1 MNRIL
6 PFLFAL
12 SIVFLHS
19 CNDKNKVNLVQTNAE
34 GQVASLGNL
43 QFVFDKNLVGD
54 SLLERWDNTEY
65 IRFEPPIAG
74 KFRWANVNELVFS
87 PESDLPPATTF
98 KATITKEIIKYTKFS
113 MGNCEV
119 KSFYTPS
126 LTIYSGNA
134 LWNIN
139 DGNTGNAFPQ
149 VDVSFNYE
157 VSPDQLKPLLTVEV
171 DGEAKNFN
179 LQTTNND
186 SKISLS
192 VMNVKPEDKDR
203 TVLVKIAK
211 GLLPVGGKNPT
222 IEELSTQNILISP
235 FRLIISSTE
244 ANHDGAQG
252 NVKIFTSQTA
262 LAENL
267 KNFISFTPNV
277 NFKTVVNDD
286 AIILSSEEFDIAK
299 SYVVNV
305 KAGLKGKIGGTLRDD
320 YSASVAFGKL
330 EPQVQFMSRKGLYLS
345 SQNAKNI
352 EVSIVSVPKVKI
364 TISKIY
370 ENNLMAADRYGYYP
384 EGIYDDEYEEEYD
397 YSERS
402 YGENTVLG
410 DVIYQKVIETKS
422 LPKYGNSRLF
432 KLNIED
438 KLKDLKGIYHVRIQS
453 TEDYWRYD
461 QRFVSLSDIGLIA
474 KETDDKLYVFTNS
487 ISKAESMSG
496 VNINVVGNNNQNIGS
511 GTTDGS
517 GVAVIDLKKR
527 GLSGFNAAMITAKSG
542 NDFNYMPLRSTRVE
556 TSRFDVGGK
565 RNNST
570 GLDVFIYS
578 ERDIYRPGEK
588 INMSAIVRDW
598 EWKKPGEVP
607 MKIKLLLPNGKDLK
621 TLKRT
626 LNSEGSLEAQ
636 FDLSPS
642 AVTGSYT
649 FEVYSTNDILLA
661 TKSILIEEFMPD
673 RIKVEAKLDKDNL
686 QPGETNTLNI
696 TATNFFGP
704 PAANRNYEL
713 EIQLKEKYFSP
724 KKYYRYNFM
733 LSDRNAYYDNIVREG
748 QTDENGMA
756 KESFTAPK
764 EYTNR
769 GLMQADFF
777 TTVFDET
784 GRPVNRKTS
793 ATIFTQDVFYGIS
806 NDGYYYY
813 ALNQNIQFPIIAL
826 DKKEQP
832 VATKARVQVIKRDYK
847 TVLSRGYEYFR
858 YESQRDDKVIID
870 QEVSVSGE
878 NTTFS
883 FVPRTS
889 GQYEIRIGKPG
900 VNSYVSYRFYSYGW
914 GGGNSNFEVN
924 NEGNID
930 IETDKEKYY
939 TSEGAKVL
947 FKTPFNGKMLVTVEN
962 SKVVEYQYI
971 HVENRTASIQLK
983 IKPEHLPNA
992 YITATLIKP
1001 HQESDMPLTVA
1012 HGFRS
1017 VTVEDKDRKMNVEI
1031 IAAKSVRSRTHQ
1043 KVKIKAA
1050 PNSKVTLAAVDEG
1063 ILQVTG
1069 FSTPDPYSFFYAK
1082 RALGVASYDIYPLLF
1097 PEIKGNLS
1105 STGGDGF
1112 DLSKRTNPMQ
1122 NKRVKL
1128 VSYWSGIT
1136 DANGNGE
1143 ASFEFDIPQ
1152 FSGELRLMAVGYK
1165 NQSFGSSETRMTV
1178 ADPVVVST
1186 ALPRFLSP
1194 KDTVLVPVTVTNTTA
1209 KATNASATIKV
1220 NGPLKIVGENA
1231 QTVSLKP
1238 NSEARVQ
1245 FLVVADTKI
1254 SEAKVTVEI
1263 NAMGEK
1269 FIEETDITV
1278 RPPSSLQK
1286 ITDAGAIEAGGHKAI
1301 NFSLSNFI
1309 AGSTNYQLI
1318 ISKNPALE
1326 VADQMYS
1333 LVNYPYGCTEQTV
1346 SAAFPQLYFGDLA
1359 DQMKADGSIKSNANL
1374 NVQEAIRKIK
1384 MRQLY
1389 NGAITLWDSEGSEN
1403 WWASVYAAHFLLEA
1417 KRAGFD
1423 VDQSLLD
1430 NLFSYLTNR
1439 LKNKESI
1446 SYYYNENQKKQIA
1459 PKEVAYSL
1467 YVLALAGK
1475 PQAATMNYYKQ
1486 NNQMLAL
1493 DSRYLLGAAFALA
1506 GDRSKFNEMLPNAF
1520 SGEISKR
1527 ETGGSFG
1534 SDLRDE
1540 AIALNA
1546 ILEVDAANSQI
1557 GTMAKHISQELRKR
1571 RYLTTQERAFG
1582 FLAIGKIARQANNS
1596 TVNATI
1602 KVGGKTVA
1610 QNDGST
1616 LRLSAKDL
1624 GGSSVDVNVTG
1635 NGKLYYF
1642 WQAEGITADGTFKE
1656 EDSYIKVRKRFYDR
1670 YGRELNGNSFKQNDL
1685 IVVAITLENSYNQAI
1700 ENIVITDLLPAGFE
1714 IENPRTK
1721 EIPGMNWIKNDNQ
1734 PTHLDVRDD
1743 RINFFV
1749 DLYNRPQTYYYA
1761 VRAVSPGTYRMG
1773 PVMADAMYNGEYHS
1787 YNGARTI
1794 TVNEK

>member
-1 MNRIL
+1 MNRLL
-6 PFLFAL
+6 PLLLAVFAL
-12 SIVFLHS
+12 CFTA
-19 CNDKNKVNLVQTNAE
+19 CNDKNKANLVSTNAE
-34 GQVASLGNL
+34 GQIPSLGNL

-54 SLLERWDNTEY
+54 SLLEQWDNTEY
-65 IRFEPPIAG
+65 IKFEPPIAG
-74 KFRWANVNELVFS
+74 KFRWANANELVFS
-87 PESDLPPATTF
+87 PENDLPPATTF
-98 KATITKEIIKYTKFS
+98 KATITKEILKHTKFS
-113 MGNCEV
+113 LGKCELKPFFTAPV
-119 KSFYTPS
+119 AILAT
-126 LTIYSGNA
+126 TAI
-134 LWNIN
+134 WNVS
-139 DGNTGNAFPQ
+139 DGNTSNAFPQ
-149 VDVSFNYE
+149 IDIEFNYAI
-157 VSPDQLKPLLTVEV
+157 SPEQLKPLLTIEV
-171 DGEAKNFN
+171 DGEAKNYN
-179 LQTTNND
+179 LQTT
-186 SKISLS
+186 STEQKITLS

-203 TVLVKIAK
+203 TIQVKIAK
-211 GLLPVGGKNPT
+211 GLLPFKGNNPT
-222 IEELSTQNILISP
+222 AQTLEAKNTLVSP
-235 FRLIISSTE
+235 YRLMITSSE

-252 NVKIFTSQTA
+252 TVKIFTSQTA
-262 LAENL
+262 LSENI
-267 KNFISFTPNV
+267 KNFISISPTV
-277 NFKTVVNDD
+277 NFNATVSDE
-286 AIILSSEEFDIAK
+286 AILVSSDEFDVAK
-299 SYVVNV
+299 SYNITI
-305 KAGLKGKIGGTLRDD
+305 KTGLKGKIGGTLRED
-320 YSASVAFGKL
+320 YSTALAFGQL
-330 EPQVQFMSRKGLYLS
+330 EPQVQFVNSKGLYLS
-345 SQNAKNI
+345 NQNAKNI
-352 EVSIVSVPKVKI
+352 EVNIVSIAKVKI

-370 ENNLMAADRYGYYP
+370 ENNLLAADRYGYYP
-384 EGIYDDEYEEEYD
+384 EGIYDEEYD
-397 YSERS
+397 YEYNEDN
-402 YGENTVLG
+402 YGENAVLG
-410 DVIYQKVIETKS
+410 DVIYQKTIDTKS
-422 LPKYGNSRLF
+422 LPKHGNNRLF
-432 KLNIED
+432 KFNIED

-474 KETDDKLYVFTNS
+474 KETDDKLYVFANN
-487 ISKAESMSG
+487 ISKAENMSG
-496 VNINVVGNNNQNIGS
+496 VNINVIGSNNQNMGT

-527 GLSGFNAAMITAKSG
+527 SFSGFTPAMITAKSG
-542 NDFNYMPLRSTRVE
+542 NDFNYLPLRSTRVE

-565 RNNST
+565 RNNIT

-588 INMSAIVRDW
+588 VNMSAIVRDW
-598 EWKKPGEVP
+598 EWKKTGEVP
-607 MKIKLLLPNGKDLK
+607 MKIKLLLPNGKELK
-621 TLKRT
+621 TIKRT
-626 LNSEGSLEAQ
+626 LNDEGSLEAQ
-636 FDLSPS
+636 FELSPS

-649 FEVYSTNDILLA
+649 FEVYSVNDILLA

-673 RIKVEAKLDKDNL
+673 RIKVDAKLDKENL
-686 QPGETNTLNI
+686 VPNETTNLNI

-704 PAANRNYEL
+704 PAANRTYEL
-713 EIQLKEKYFSP
+713 EIQLKEKSFSP
-724 KKYYRYNFM
+724 KKFYRYNFM

-748 QTDENGMA
+748 KTDEKGNA
-756 KESFTAPK
+756 KESFTAPA
-764 EYTNR
+764 EYLNR

-784 GRPVNRKTS
+784 GRPVNRKNTVS
-793 ATIFTQDVFYGIS
+793 IFTQDVFYGLG

-813 ALNQNIQFPIIAL
+813 ALNQNIKFPIIAL
-826 DKKEQP
+826 NKKEQP
-832 VATKARVQVIKRDYK
+832 ISTKARVQVIKHDYK
-847 TVLSRGYEYFR
+847 TVLSRNYEYFR
-858 YESQRDDKVIID
+858 YESQRDDKVLID
-870 QEVSVSGE
+870 QEVNISGE
-878 NTTFS
+878 NTVYS

-900 VNSYVSYRFYSYGW
+900 INSYVSYNFYSYGW

-930 IETDKEKYY
+930 IELDKEKYF
-939 TSEGAKVL
+939 TGEGAKVL

-962 SKVVEYQYI
+962 SKVIEHQY
-971 HVENRTASIQLK
+971 VNVTNRTASISLK
-983 IKPEHLPNA
+983 LNATHLPNA

-1017 VTVEDKDRKMNVEI
+1017 ATVEDKERKMNVQI

-1043 KVKIKAA
+1043 KIKIKAA

-1069 FSTPDPYSFFYAK
+1069 FATPDPYNFFYAK
-1082 RALGVASYDIYPLLF
+1082 RALGVASYDLYPLLF
-1097 PEIKGNLS
+1097 PEIKGSLS

-1143 ASFEFDIPQ
+1143 ANFEIDIPQ

-1165 NQSFGSSETRMTV
+1165 NHSFGSSEAKMTV
-1178 ADPVVVST
+1178 ADPIVVST

-1194 KDTVLVPVTVTNTTA
+1194 KDTALVPVTVTNTTNQ
-1209 KATNASATIKV
+1209 ATNASATLKV
-1220 NGPLKIVGENA
+1220 SGPLKIVGNHS
-1231 QTVSLKP
+1231 QTVSLQP
-1238 NSEARVQ
+1238 NSEARIL
-1245 FLVVADTKI
+1245 FRLVA
-1254 SEAKVTVEI
+1254 EAKIDAGKVIVEI
-1263 NAMGEK
+1263 NALNEK

-1286 ITDAGAIEAGGHKAI
+1286 ITDAGAIAAGSNKTI
-1301 NFSLSNFI
+1301 NFSLNNFI
-1309 AGSTNYQLI
+1309 SGSTNYQLI

-1333 LVNYPYGCTEQTV
+1333 LVNYPYGCTEQTI
-1346 SAAFPQLYFGDLA
+1346 SAAFPQLYFSDLA
-1359 DQMKADGSIKSNANL
+1359 DQMKLNGSVKTNANQH
-1374 NVQEAIRKIK
+1374 VQEAIRKIK

-1389 NGAITLWDSEGSEN
+1389 NGAITLWDAEGSEN
-1403 WWASVYAAHFLLEA
+1403 WWSSVYAAHFLLEA
-1417 KRAGFD
+1417 KKAGFD
-1423 VDQSLLD
+1423 VEQTLLD
-1430 NLFSYLTNR
+1430 HLFSYLTNK
-1439 LKNKESI
+1439 LKTKESI
-1446 SYYYNENQKKQIA
+1446 TYYYNENQKKQIA

-1475 PQAATMNYYKQ
+1475 QQAASMNYYKQ
-1486 NNQMLAL
+1486 NSQLLSL
-1493 DSRYLLGAAFALA
+1493 DSKYLLSAAFALA
-1506 GDRSKFNEMLPNAF
+1506 GDKAKYNQLLPGSF
-1520 SGEISKR
+1520 SGEIGKR

-1546 ILEVDAANSQI
+1546 ILEVDATNPQI
-1557 GTMAKHISQELRKR
+1557 GTMAKHISQELRQRK
-1571 RYLTTQERAFG
+1571 YLSTQERAFG

-1602 KVGGKTVA
+1602 KVGGKTIA

-1624 GGSSVDVNVTG
+1624 GGSAVDIHVSG

-1642 WQAEGITADGTFKE
+1642 WQAEGITADGSFKE

-1670 YGRELNGNSFKQNDL
+1670 YGRELSSAGFKQNDL
-1685 IVVAITLENSYNQAI
+1685 VVVAITLENSYSQAI

-1721 EIPGMNWIKNDNQ
+1721 EIPGMNWIKNDFQ

-1743 RINFFV
+1743 RIHFFV
-1749 DLYNRPQTYYYA
+1749 DLYNQPQTYYYA
-1761 VRAVSPGTYRMG
+1761 VRAVSPGTFRMG

-1787 YNGARTI
+1787 YHGAKTI
-1794 TVNEK
+1794 TVQEK

>member
-1 MNRIL
+1 MNR
-6 PFLFAL
+6 FLSLFLAL
-12 SIVFLHS
+12 AVLFINS

-54 SLLERWDNTEY
+54 SLLEEWDNTEY
-65 IRFEPPIAG
+65 IKFDPPIVG

-87 PESDLPPATTF
+87 PENDLPPATNF
-98 KATITKEIIKYTKFS
+98 KATITKEILKHTKFS
-113 MGNCEV
+113 LGNCEV
-119 KSFYTPS
+119 KKFFTAPLS
-126 LTIYSGNA
+126 INA
-134 LWNIN
+134 TNAIWNIN
-139 DGNTGNAFPQ
+139 DGNTSNAFPQ
-149 VDVSFNYE
+149 VDIEFNYA
-157 VSPDQLKPLLTVEV
+157 VSPDKLKPLLTIEV
-171 DGEAKNFN
+171 DGEAKNYN
-179 LQTTNND
+179 IQTTNAD
-186 SKISLS
+186 QKITIS

-203 TVLVKIAK
+203 VIQIKIAK
-211 GLLPVGGKNPT
+211 GLLPLKGNNPT
-222 IEELSTQNILISP
+222 TEDLASKNMLISP
-235 FRLIISSTE
+235 YRLIITSSE
-244 ANHDGAQG
+244 ANHDGTQG
-252 NVKIFTSQTA
+252 TVKIFTSQTA
-262 LAENL
+262 LSENL
-267 KNFISFTPNV
+267 KDFISIAPAV
-277 NFKTVVNDD
+277 NFRATISDD
-286 AIILSSEEFDIAK
+286 AILVSSDEFDVAK
-299 SYVVNV
+299 SYNITV
-305 KAGLKGKIGGTLRDD
+305 KTGLKGKIGGTLRED
-320 YSASVAFGKL
+320 YSTSVAFGQL
-330 EPQVQFMSRKGLYLS
+330 EPQVQFVNRKGLYLS

-352 EVSIVSVPKVKI
+352 EVSIVSVDKVKI

-370 ENNLMAADRYGYYP
+370 ENNLLAADRYGYYP
-384 EGIYDDEYEEEYD
+384 EGIYDNEYEDEYSNEY
-397 YSERS
+397 

-422 LPKYGNSRLF
+422 LPKYANSRLF
-432 KLNIED
+432 KFNIED

-474 KETDDKLYVFTNS
+474 KETEDKLYVFTNS

-496 VNINVVGNNNQNIGS
+496 VNINVVGSNNQNIGS

-527 GLSGFNAAMITAKSG
+527 AFSGFTAAMITAKSG
-542 NDFNYMPLRSTRVE
+542 SDFNYLPLRSTRVE

-565 RNNST
+565 RNNIT

-607 MKIKLLLPNGKDLK
+607 MKIKLLLPNGKELK
-621 TLKRT
+621 TVKRT

-642 AVTGSYT
+642 AVSGSYT

-661 TKSILIEEFMPD
+661 TKSVLIEEFMPD
-673 RIKVEAKLDKDNL
+673 RIKVEAKLDKENL
-686 QPGETNTLNI
+686 LPGDITNLNI

-724 KKYYRYNFM
+724 KKYSRYNFM

-748 QTDENGMA
+748 QTDENGKA
-756 KESFTAPK
+756 VESFTAPK
-764 EYTNR
+764 EYLNR

-784 GRPVNRKTS
+784 GRPVNRKTT

-813 ALNQNIQFPIIAL
+813 ALNQNVKFPIIAL

-832 VATKARVQVIKRDYK
+832 IAAKARVQVIKHDYK
-847 TVLSRGYEYFR
+847 TVLSRNYEYFR
-858 YESQRDDKVIID
+858 YESQRDDKVLID
-870 QEVSVSGE
+870 QEVNVSGE
-878 NTTFS
+878 NSSYS

-900 VNSYVSYRFYSYGW
+900 VNSYVSYNFYSYGW
-914 GGGNSNFEVN
+914 GGGSSNFEVN

-930 IETDKEKYY
+930 IETDKEKYF
-939 TSEGAKVL
+939 TGEGAKVL

-962 SKVVEYQYI
+962 NKIIEHQYI
-971 HVENRTASIQLK
+971 NVDNRTASIQLK
-983 IKPEHLPNA
+983 LKSEHLPNA

-1012 HGFRS
+1012 HGFQS
-1017 VTVEDKDRKMNVEI
+1017 VTVENKERKMNVEI

-1069 FSTPDPYSFFYAK
+1069 FTTPDPYNFFYAK
-1082 RALGVASYDIYPLLF
+1082 RALGVASYDLYPLLF

-1143 ASFEFDIPQ
+1143 ANFEFDIPQ

-1165 NQSFGSSETRMTV
+1165 NQSFGSSEARMTV
-1178 ADPVVVST
+1178 ADPIVVST

-1209 KATNASATIKV
+1209 KSANASATIKV
-1220 NGPLKIVGENA
+1220 SGPLKVVGNIS
-1231 QTVSLKP
+1231 QTTSLKP
-1238 NSEARVQ
+1238 NSEARLI
-1245 FLVVADTKI
+1245 FSIVADSKI
-1254 SEAKVTVEI
+1254 DAGKVTVEI
-1263 NAMGEK
+1263 NSMGEK

-1286 ITDAGAIEAGGHKAI
+1286 ITDAGAIAAGSSKAI

-1309 AGSTNYQLI
+1309 SGSTSYQLI
-1318 ISKNPALE
+1318 VSKNPALE

-1333 LVNYPYGCTEQTV
+1333 LVNYPYGCTEQTI
-1346 SAAFPQLYFGDLA
+1346 SAAFPQLYFSDLA
-1359 DQMKADGSIKSNANL
+1359 DQMKMNGSIKTNANQ

-1389 NGAITLWDSEGSEN
+1389 NGAITLWDSEGSEH
-1403 WWASVYAAHFLLEA
+1403 WWSSVYAAHFLLEA
-1417 KRAGFD
+1417 KKAGFD
-1423 VDQSLLD
+1423 VEQSLLD

-1446 SYYYNENQKKQIA
+1446 TYYYNENQKKQIA

-1475 PQAATMNYYKQ
+1475 QQAATMNYYKQ
-1486 NNQMLAL
+1486 NSQLLSL
-1493 DSRYLLGAAFALA
+1493 DSRYLLSAAFALA
-1506 GDRSKFNEMLPNAF
+1506 GDRAKYNQLLPGSF
-1520 SGEISKR
+1520 SGEVAKR

-1546 ILEVDAANSQI
+1546 VLEVDAANPQI

-1571 RYLTTQERAFG
+1571 KYLSTQERAFG

-1616 LRLSAKDL
+1616 LRLSAKEL
-1624 GGSSVDVNVTG
+1624 GGANVDISVTG

-1642 WQAEGITADGTFKE
+1642 WQAEGISADGSYKE

-1670 YGRELNGNSFKQNDL
+1670 YGRELSGSSFKQNDL
-1685 IVVAITLENSYNQAI
+1685 VVVAITLENSYSQSI

-1721 EIPGMNWIKNDNQ
+1721 EIPGMNWIKNDFQ

-1787 YNGARTI
+1787 YHGAKTI

>member
-1 MNRIL
+1 MNR
-6 PFLFAL
+6 FLSLFLAL
-12 SIVFLHS
+12 AVLFISS

-54 SLLERWDNTEY
+54 SLLEEWDNIEY
-65 IRFEPPIAG
+65 IKFDPPIVG

-87 PESDLPPATTF
+87 PENDLPPATNF
-98 KATITKEIIKYTKFS
+98 KATITKEILKHTKFS
-113 MGNCEV
+113 LGNCEV
-119 KSFYTPS
+119 KPFFTAPLS
-126 LTIYSGNA
+126 INA
-134 LWNIN
+134 TNAIWNIN
-139 DGNTGNAFPQ
+139 DGNTSNAFPQ
-149 VDVSFNYE
+149 VDIEFNYA
-157 VSPDQLKPLLTVEV
+157 VSPDKLKPLLTIEV
-171 DGEAKNFN
+171 DGEAKNYN
-179 LQTTNND
+179 IQTTNAD
-186 SKISLS
+186 QKITIS

-203 TVLVKIAK
+203 VIQIKIAK
-211 GLLPVGGKNPT
+211 GLLPLKGNNPT
-222 IEELSTQNILISP
+222 TEDLASKNMLISP
-235 FRLIISSTE
+235 YRLIITSFE
-244 ANHDGAQG
+244 ANHDGTQG
-252 NVKIFTSQTA
+252 TVKIFTSQTA
-262 LAENL
+262 LSENL
-267 KNFISFTPNV
+267 KDFISIAPAV
-277 NFKTVVNDD
+277 NFRATISDD
-286 AIILSSEEFDIAK
+286 AILVSSDEFDVAK
-299 SYVVNV
+299 SYNITV
-305 KAGLKGKIGGTLRDD
+305 KTGLKGKIGGTLRED
-320 YSASVAFGKL
+320 YSTSVAFGQL
-330 EPQVQFMSRKGLYLS
+330 EPQVQFVNRKGLYLS

-352 EVSIVSVPKVKI
+352 EVSIVSVAKVKI

-370 ENNLMAADRYGYYP
+370 ENNLLAADRYGYYP
-384 EGIYDDEYEEEYD
+384 EGIYDNEYEDEYSNEY
-397 YSERS
+397 

-422 LPKYGNSRLF
+422 LPKYANSRLF
-432 KLNIED
+432 KFNIED

-474 KETDDKLYVFTNS
+474 KETEDKLYVFTNS

-496 VNINVVGNNNQNIGS
+496 VNINVVGSNNQNIGS

-527 GLSGFNAAMITAKSG
+527 AFSGFTAAMITAKSG
-542 NDFNYMPLRSTRVE
+542 SDFNYLPLRSTRVE

-565 RNNST
+565 RNNIT

-607 MKIKLLLPNGKDLK
+607 MKIKLLLPNGKELK
-621 TLKRT
+621 TVKRT

-661 TKSILIEEFMPD
+661 TKSVLIEEFMPD
-673 RIKVEAKLDKDNL
+673 RIKVEAKLDKENL
-686 QPGETNTLNI
+686 LPGDITNLNI

-724 KKYYRYNFM
+724 KKYSRYNFM

-748 QTDENGMA
+748 QTDENGKA
-756 KESFTAPK
+756 VESFTAPK
-764 EYTNR
+764 EYLNR

-784 GRPVNRKTS
+784 GRPVNRKTT

-813 ALNQNIQFPIIAL
+813 ALNQNVKFPIIAL

-832 VATKARVQVIKRDYK
+832 IAAKARVQVIKHDYK
-847 TVLSRGYEYFR
+847 TVLSRNYEYFR
-858 YESQRDDKVIID
+858 YESQRDDKVLID
-870 QEVSVSGE
+870 QEVNVSGE
-878 NTTFS
+878 NSNYS

-900 VNSYVSYRFYSYGW
+900 VNSYVSYNFYSYGW
-914 GGGNSNFEVN
+914 GGGSSNFEVN

-930 IETDKEKYY
+930 IETDKEKYF
-939 TSEGAKVL
+939 TGEGAKVL

-962 SKVVEYQYI
+962 NKIIEHQYI
-971 HVENRTASIQLK
+971 NVDNRTASIQLK
-983 IKPEHLPNA
+983 LKSEHLPNA

-1012 HGFRS
+1012 HGFQS
-1017 VTVEDKDRKMNVEI
+1017 VTVENKERKMNVEI

-1069 FSTPDPYSFFYAK
+1069 FTTPDPYNFFYAK
-1082 RALGVASYDIYPLLF
+1082 RALGVASYDLYPLLF

-1143 ASFEFDIPQ
+1143 ANFEFDIPQ

-1165 NQSFGSSETRMTV
+1165 NQSFGSSEARMTV
-1178 ADPVVVST
+1178 ADPIVVST

-1209 KATNASATIKV
+1209 KSANASATIKV
-1220 NGPLKIVGENA
+1220 SGPLKVVGDNS
-1231 QTVSLKP
+1231 QTTSLKP
-1238 NSEARVQ
+1238 NSEARVL
-1245 FLVVADTKI
+1245 FRIVADSKI
-1254 SEAKVTVEI
+1254 DVGKVVVEI
-1263 NAMGEK
+1263 NSMGEK
-1269 FIEETDITV
+1269 FMEETDITV

-1286 ITDAGAIEAGGHKAI
+1286 ITDAGAIAAGSNKAI

-1309 AGSTNYQLI
+1309 SGSTSYQLI
-1318 ISKNPALE
+1318 VSKNPALE

-1333 LVNYPYGCTEQTV
+1333 LVNYPYGCTEQTI
-1346 SAAFPQLYFGDLA
+1346 SAAFPQLYFSDLA
-1359 DQMKADGSIKSNANL
+1359 DQMKMNGSIKTNANQ

-1389 NGAITLWDSEGSEN
+1389 NGAITLWDSEGSEH
-1403 WWASVYAAHFLLEA
+1403 WWSSVYAAHFLLEA
-1417 KRAGFD
+1417 KKAGFD
-1423 VDQSLLD
+1423 VEQSLLD
-1430 NLFSYLTNR
+1430 NLFSYLTNK

-1446 SYYYNENQKKQIA
+1446 TYYYNENQKKQIA

-1467 YVLALAGK
+1467 IVLALAGK
-1475 PQAATMNYYKQ
+1475 QQAATMNY
-1486 NNQMLAL
+1486 
-1493 DSRYLLGAAFALA
+1493 
-1506 GDRSKFNEMLPNAF
+1506 
-1520 SGEISKR
+1520 
-1527 ETGGSFG
+1527 
-1534 SDLRDE
+1534 
-1540 AIALNA
+1540 
-1546 ILEVDAANSQI
+1546 
-1557 GTMAKHISQELRKR
+1557 
-1571 RYLTTQERAFG
+1571 
-1582 FLAIGKIARQANNS
+1582 
-1596 TVNATI
+1596 
-1602 KVGGKTVA
+1602 
-1610 QNDGST
+1610 
-1616 LRLSAKDL
+1616 
-1624 GGSSVDVNVTG
+1624 
-1635 NGKLYYF
+1635 
-1642 WQAEGITADGTFKE
+1642 
-1656 EDSYIKVRKRFYDR
+1656 
-1670 YGRELNGNSFKQNDL
+1670 
-1685 IVVAITLENSYNQAI
+1685 
-1700 ENIVITDLLPAGFE
+1700 
-1714 IENPRTK
+1714 
-1721 EIPGMNWIKNDNQ
+1721 
-1734 PTHLDVRDD
+1734 
-1743 RINFFV
+1743 
-1749 DLYNRPQTYYYA
+1749 
-1761 VRAVSPGTYRMG
+1761 
-1773 PVMADAMYNGEYHS
+1773 
-1787 YNGARTI
+1787 
-1794 TVNEK
+1794 